1 MFSESILRDWDPAP
15 FRTALARAGYT
26 RKNLEAADLH
36 RPGDPVA
43 RMHLAAKLLPE
54 DSPMLAACRLFDLG
68 EPVTGKAAMTLFG
81 SDLLGLMRIG
91 LLEGLGNDLVRSAAK
106 IDANEH
112 GWFAYDHAAALV
124 SGRPDY
130 VMGEGNSS
138 RMLTALATG
147 RKGERVLDLGAGAGW
162 GSLRLVE
169 RGCQVTAADL
179 NERALGFARFNAKI
193 CDFCDIELIQGD
205 RFGPLAGRKFDAIV
219 SNPPFVISPQN
230 TFVFRD
236 GGVKGDGFC
245 ESLARVFPEYLE
257 EGGIAVMI
265 FNWFDEDAE
274 RWDERPLAWA
284 KDRGCDVWL
293 FRSDRHEP
301 AEYAFR
307 WLRESGRGRMPQAE
321 ELNAWTDY
329 YRELGANGINLGFL
343 AMRKRTGNNWTRSDS
358 RSEVKI
364 VATAGEEIRRIF
376 DNQTWLNE
384 CPVDD
389 ASILE
394 IHFKVPDGIRA
405 ETDMLLDR
413 GWGMRTIRLRSSGQ
427 LSYDGQV
434 DEFILRLLE
443 VCRAGGKPGDMLVE
457 ILSKP
462 EFAGASGVDGQIAS
476 LVREMVR
483 HGLLLLP
490 AEAKAV

>member
-1 MFSESILRDWDPAP
+1 MFSEPILREWDPAP
-15 FRTALARAGYT
+15 FRDALRRAGYT
-26 RKNLEAADLH
+26 RQDLEAADLF

-43 RMHLAAKLLPE
+43 RTHLAPKLLPE
-54 DSPMLAACRLFDLG
+54 DSPLLAAIRLFDLG
-68 EPVTGKAAMTLFG
+68 EPVSGKAAMALFG

-91 LLEGLGNDLVRSAAK
+91 LLEALGNDLIRSAAK

-112 GWFAYDHAAALV
+112 GWFAFDHAAALV
-124 SGRPDY
+124 SEKPDY

-162 GSLRLVE
+162 GALRLAE
-169 RGCQVTAADL
+169 RGCKVTAADL
-179 NERALGFARFNAKI
+179 SERALGYARFNALLAGF
-193 CDFCDIELIQGD
+193 DGIEIVQGD
-205 RFGPLAGRKFDAIV
+205 RFEPVAGRKFDAIA
-219 SNPPFVISPQN
+219 SNPPFVISPRN

-245 ESLARVFPEYLE
+245 ESLVRRFPEHLE

-265 FNWFDEDAE
+265 FNWFDEDEE
-274 RWDERPLAWA
+274 RWDERPLAWGR
-284 KDRGCDVWL
+284 DRGCDVWL
-293 FRSDRHEP
+293 FRSDRHDP

-307 WLRESGRGRMPQAE
+307 WLRESGRGRNPKPE
-321 ELNAWTDY
+321 ELNDWTGY
-329 YRELGANGINLGFL
+329 YRELGAKGINLGFL
-343 AMRKRTGNNWTRSDS
+343 AMRKRGGKNWTRSDS
-358 RSEVKI
+358 RGEVKV

-384 CPVDD
+384 CGLDD
-389 ASILE
+389 AAILAMR
-394 IHFKVPDGIRA
+394 FGVPDGIRA

-443 VCRAGGKPGDMLVE
+443 VCRGGGKPGEMLDE
-457 ILSKP
+457 ILAKP
-462 EFAGASGVDGQIAS
+462 EFAGAKGVDGQIAA

-483 HGLLLLP
+483 HGLLLP
-490 AEAKAV
+490 GA